1 MDTESRTN
9 ADSTEIEASGVSNS
23 TDSVFSTQ
31 DDDTRILLK
40 WGAIITAIV
49 VVTCFTTT
57 SLLKVLG
64 IISASWLW
72 VLAAAGISSVVTGI
86 VVLLAAVLLAAA
98 FVNAIQG
105 IG

>member
-1 MDTESRTN
+1 M
-9 ADSTEIEASGVSNS
+9 STEFESN
-23 TDSVFSTQ
+23 TDNTENTFSAQ
-31 DDDTRILLK
+31 DDGTRIFSRC
-40 WGAIITAIV
+40 GAIVAAV
-49 VVTCFTTT
+49 VVITCFAAT

>member
-1 MDTESRTN
+1 MSTESRTN
-9 ADSTEIEASGVSNS
+9 TDSTNEA
-23 TDSVFSTQ
+23 FSTQ

-57 SLLKVLG
+57 SLLKVIGLV
-64 IISASWLW
+64 SASWLW
-72 VLAAAGISSVVTGI
+72 VMAAAGVSSVITLI
-86 VVLLAAVLLAAA
+86 VVLLIAA
-98 FVNAIQG
+98 FFVASFINAIRG

>member
-1 MDTESRTN
+1 MSADFNSITDGAFNAQDSDKRTL
-9 ADSTEIEASGVSNS
+9 
-23 TDSVFSTQ
+23 F
-31 DDDTRILLK
+31 R
-40 WGAIITAIV
+40 WGAVIAAVV
-49 VVTCFTTT
+49 VVTCFAAT